1 MALAKVLHLFC
12 NTYFQWKLLVEIY
25 TFLTNKVR
33 EWFSL
38 YNSTAR
44 DGIYL
49 SRLHRGIGVK
59 QFFTICYYTRVAFI
73 TKMLSHNEEI
83 FMNITRE
90 SLKLNMK
97 KRSISISNA
106 VNNFLGYEVNNDHY
120 LVSKTNIGCKTEW
133 MELNRC

>member
-1 MALAKVLHLFC
+1 M
-12 NTYFQWKLLVEIY
+12 
-25 TFLTNKVR
+25 
-33 EWFSL
+33 
-38 YNSTAR
+38 
-44 DGIYL
+44 IYL

-97 KRSISISNA
+97 KRSISTSNA

-120 LVSKTNIGCKTEW
+120 LVSKTNLGCKTEW

>member
-1 MALAKVLHLFC
+1 M
-12 NTYFQWKLLVEIY
+12 
-25 TFLTNKVR
+25 
-33 EWFSL
+33 
-38 YNSTAR
+38 
-44 DGIYL
+44 IYL
-49 SRLHRGIGVK
+49 SRLHRSIGVK
-59 QFFTICYYTRVAFI
+59 QFFTIYYYTRVAFI

-106 VNNFLGYEVNNDHY
+106 VNNFLRYEVNNDHY